1 MQVLERSFIS
11 ALAMRTPENTTGD
24 IQTEL
29 GGRETATADGTCWT
43 IESREAVP
51 EFRITEE
58 NVRRSLQKDLTLVRG
73 IGPEREKLLRKKGIR
88 TLNDLKRTKWGPD
101 AEEAADLLQNGTA
114 AAIIRY
120 YQSLGRGAE
129 PLLTGFAAA
138 CRKEKLLFYDIETLG
153 MTHSP
158 IILFGCGVWCGPE
171 LKITQYLLRSIGEE
185 ITALELV
192 AGLFKDH
199 PVPVTYNGKA
209 FDLPYTSNRLGYYGE
224 RELRPEYHIDLLH
237 PARRMFKAGLPDCCL
252 GTVEEYVLDIPR
264 KDDLPGYLVPLYYQK
279 YLSTHDPGYLSPIV
293 THNRQDVASLARLL
307 AKQTELLYAD

>member
-11 ALAMRTPENTTGD
+11 ALTMRTPESSD
-24 IQTEL
+24 DRILTEL
-29 GGRETATADGTCWT
+29 GGRETTTPDGTCWT
-43 IESREAVP
+43 IETSEPIP
-51 EFRITEE
+51 EFRIAEE
-58 NVRRSLQKDLTLVRG
+58 TVRRLLQKDLTLVRG

-88 TLNDLKRTKWGPD
+88 TLNDLKRTKWGQD
-101 AEEAADLLQNGTA
+101 AEETADILQNGTA
-114 AAIIRY
+114 AEIIRY
-120 YQSLGRGAE
+120 YQTIGRGAE

-158 IILFGCGVWCGPE
+158 IILFGCGVCCGTE
-171 LKITQYLLRSIGEE
+171 LKITQYLLRNIGEE
-185 ITALELV
+185 ITALEIV

-237 PARRMFKAGLPDCCL
+237 PARRMFKGGLPDCCL
-252 GTVEEYVLDIPR
+252 GTVEEYILDIPR
-264 KDDLPGYLVPLYYQK
+264 NDDLPGYLVPLYYQK
-279 YLSTHDPGYLSPIV
+279 YLSTRDPAYLSPIV

-307 AKQTELLYAD
+307 AKQTELLYAA